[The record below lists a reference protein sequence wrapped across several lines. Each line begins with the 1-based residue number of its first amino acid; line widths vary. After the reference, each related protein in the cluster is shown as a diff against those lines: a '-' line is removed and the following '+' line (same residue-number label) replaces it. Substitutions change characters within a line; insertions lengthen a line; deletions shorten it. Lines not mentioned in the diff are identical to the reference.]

1 MGKIA
6 TPTPR
11 HSAAP
16 PRNRNA
22 GTENFPVGSRLLPA
36 RLRPPVHAFYAVV
49 RAADDIADAP
59 DLDPAEKHE
68 RLDRIEAGL
77 RGRTPGDA
85 RGHALHA
92 ALVAA
97 GQPGLERHAIDML
110 AAFRADAD
118 ARPCADWDD
127 LRAYCRASADP
138 VGRYLLDL
146 HGEAE
151 ADREA
156 ADALCTALQLLNH
169 CQDLGE
175 DWRDLGRVYLPADWL
190 AEAGAVPADLGGAA
204 LTPGLRAAL
213 DRMLDR
219 CEALLARAALLPG
232 TVRSRR
238 LRAEITVIRALAL
251 RLLARLRRSDP
262 LASRV
267 APARGDWLRA
277 GLRGGAA
284 LVAPRRARRAP
295 GRAA

>member
-1 MGKIA
+1 ME
-6 TPTPR
+6 
-11 HSAAP
+11 
-16 PRNRNA
+16 
-22 GTENFPVGSRLLPA
+22 TENFPVGSRLLPA

-49 RAADDIADAP
+49 RAADDIADAT
-59 DLDPAEKHE
+59 DLDPADKHA
-68 RLDRIEAGL
+68 RLDLIEAGL
-77 RGRTPGDA
+77 RGRTPGDP

-97 GQPGLERHAIDML
+97 GQTGLERHAIDML
-110 AAFRADAD
+110 AAFRADID
-118 ARPCADWDD
+118 ARPCADWDG
-127 LRAYCRASADP
+127 LRAYCRSSADP

-169 CQDLGE
+169 GQDLGE
-175 DWRDLGRVYLPADWL
+175 DWRDLGRIYLPADWL
-190 AEAGAVPADLGGAA
+190 AEAGAAPDDLGAAA

-213 DRMLDR
+213 DRMLDC
-219 CEALLARAALLPG
+219 CETLLARAGALPG

-262 LASRV
+262 LATRV

-277 GLRGGAA
+277 GLRGGVV
-284 LVAPRRARRAP
+284 LVAPRRARRTAP